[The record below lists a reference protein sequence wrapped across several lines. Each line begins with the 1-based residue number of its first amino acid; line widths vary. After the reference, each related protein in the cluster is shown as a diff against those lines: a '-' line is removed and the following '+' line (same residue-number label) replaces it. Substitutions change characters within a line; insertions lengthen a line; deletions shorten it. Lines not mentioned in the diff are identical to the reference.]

1 MKKLLSTY
9 LLNIIAAM
17 ALMMTAAACVD
28 DTDLP
33 EVAAPGTSVTIRI
46 PNPAAADAFARS
58 RAADTNA
65 PANAATNS
73 RASAATNA
81 ATNVGASGSSPAAAA
96 MSPASRAPEN
106 DPTPNRDLDVELG
119 EGSIK
124 TLWLLAYNT
133 DNRDYNV
140 IRQLQSSGQLT
151 HEYSEYRIEFKP
163 GKYRIYVVANLD
175 QYIATN
181 ISASTEESYL
191 ENLILKFSP
200 DKLPNTTDG
209 LPMACL
215 PAQVDGAD
223 PDNGYITVEAG
234 KTKEILTDLTFLC
247 AKVRYTILFDNS
259 EGGFSRE
266 AFGASTV
273 TFNSASLTGVIP
285 STPLTGAVNTPDG
298 AFKVDPIDL
307 KAVND
312 SKDLNDLADPG
323 FTPSATGAQRAWQGT
338 MYLPENLLTGAR
350 TVLHLGATLDG
361 NGANLSYTVKL
372 PNNVGASGS
381 SPENTL
387 TRGHFYDLVGRV
399 TTVGDQIDIT
409 ASVADWTLQTLTYAL
424 HGPYFLHVD
433 KTKIEDLVAGLE
445 KTITYETDAPDI
457 KFESCDYD
465 GKKLFIVD
473 KGVDEETGKNY
484 ISVKVNSEI
493 AASGAVLE
501 GNQYYFDIIAA
512 NLRKRILVTPVKLT
526 PFLNV
531 SPTEIEIN
539 IAEYIA
545 SGDYDAEIPIEFTT
559 NLPSVTITG
568 DSGWDTSKIELQGD
582 TSHTKSQGT
591 NTLKIKGFNSGIW
604 TSEQSFQL
612 TYTATNGTNTETRTV
627 KITVKPNQLD
637 YLIHFRKPS
646 DWTHPHIYVY
656 QCLQIPQTRGGEYVG
671 KTVGYYNDNSSDLFS
686 ALEYSFTGKIA
697 FKGWDG
703 KINDPTGDGTCD
715 ISTLGFFVFNDQ
727 TGWDPNRSGFDKR
740 YYNNFDFC
748 KLHRDSVS
756 NINVGGTRTECN
768 ACSTN
773 PNRLWPGILMHDDG
787 NGWWTFRLTGVAT
800 PGKALIM
807 FNDGHTD
814 NGRRYPALDENN
826 KSQPGIP
833 LFDYPSREGWF
844 DLANFATQFS
854 PSPNSVNRP
863 QKVRI
868 YWSKPAD
875 NNTYFYIWAGS
886 NTSITTWDNKG
897 KESEKYPSYL
907 YYEFPVTSDMSFS
920 TIFKYQLKQNNS
932 VTKEIKISSFAKLD
946 GGKTLVATLD
956 ENGNFENSGTPKEY
970 SPEPALANNT
980 YRIYWAKSTGWT
992 YLWIWNCGN
1001 VNLTASESQNNT
1013 AYSMTGQYR
1022 GADGVVYNY
1031 FDFTPTNPNADNFWF
1046 NTKLK
1051 ADPGNVW
1058 TNGASSEIEIYKAIF
1073 TNRRY
1078 KAI

>member
-58 RAADTNA
+58 RAEADS
-65 PANAATNS
+65 PANAE
-73 RASAATNA
+73 
-81 ATNVGASGSSPAAAA
+81 TNVGASGSSPAAAA
-96 MSPASRAPEN
+96 SRAEEK
-106 DPTPNRDLDVELG
+106 DLDTKAK
-119 EGSIK
+119 EGDIHS
-124 TLWLLAYNT
+124 LWLLAYNT
-133 DNRDYNV
+133 TNPDNNV

-175 QYIATN
+175 EYITGE

-191 ENLILKFSP
+191 EKLILNFSSE
-200 DKLPNTTDG
+200 KLPNTTDG

-215 PAQVDGAD
+215 PAQVDGATD
-223 PDNGYITVEAG
+223 GYITVEAG
-234 KTKEILTDLTFLC
+234 KTKTIQTDLTFLC

-266 AFGASTV
+266 AFGSSAV
-273 TFNSASLTGVIP
+273 TFNTASLTGVIP

-298 AFKVDPIDL
+298 AFEVDPIDL

-338 MYLPENLLTGAR
+338 LYLPENLLTDAR
-350 TVLHLGATLDG
+350 TILHLGATLDG

-372 PNNVGASGS
+372 PKNAAEANDSE
-381 SPENTL
+381 PDYTL
-387 TRGHFYDLVGRV
+387 TRGHFYDLVGKV
-399 TTVGDQIDIT
+399 TTIGDRIDIT
-409 ASVADWTLQTLTYAL
+409 ASVADWTLQTLTYDL
-424 HGPYFLHVD
+424 HGPYFLHVE

-445 KTITYETDAPDI
+445 ETFTYETDAPDI
-457 KFESCDYD
+457 TFESCKYN
-465 GKKLFIVD
+465 GKDLFTVT

-484 ISVKVNSEI
+484 ISVKVNPEI

-501 GNQYYFDIIAA
+501 GEEYYFDIIAA
-512 NLRKRILVTPVKLT
+512 NLHKRILVTPVRLT

-531 SPTEIEIN
+531 IPTEIEIN

-545 SGDYDAEIPIEFTT
+545 SGDYEAEIPIEFTT
-559 NLPSVTITG
+559 NLTSVTITG
-568 DSGWDTSKIELQGD
+568 DSGWDTSKIELEGD
-582 TSHTKSQGT
+582 KTSTNTSQGT
-591 NTLKIKGFNSGIW
+591 NILKIKGFNSGIW
-604 TSEQSFQL
+604 TAEQTFIL
-612 TYTATNGTNTETRTV
+612 TYTATNGTNTETEPV

-637 YLIHFRKPS
+637 YLIHFRAPS

-656 QCLQIPQTRGGEYVG
+656 QCLQIPQTRGDGYVG
-671 KTVGYYNDNSSDLFS
+671 KTVGYYNDDSSDLFS

-703 KINDPTGDGTCD
+703 TINNPKGDGTCGT
-715 ISTLGFFVFNDQ
+715 STLGFFVFKDQ
-727 TGWDPNRSGFDKR
+727 TGWDPNRSGFTDR
-740 YYNNFDFC
+740 YYDNFDFC

-756 NINVGGTRTECN
+756 DRSVGGTPTECN
-768 ACSTN
+768 DCQNN
-773 PNRLWPGILMHDDG
+773 PNKLWPGILMHNDG
-787 NGWWTFRLTGVAT
+787 NTWWTFKLTGVAT

-807 FNDGHTD
+807 FNDQHSD
-814 NGRRYPALDENN
+814 QKQGRRYPALDENN

-875 NNTYFYIWAGS
+875 NNKHFYIWTDS
-886 NTSITTWDNKG
+886 NTGITNWSNEG

-907 YYEFPVTSDMSFS
+907 YYEFSVTSDMSFS
-920 TIFKYQLKQNNS
+920 TIFKYQLKQNSS
-932 VTKEIKISSFAKLD
+932 VTKEIKISSFAKID
-946 GGKTLVATLD
+946 GGNTLVATLD

-970 SPEPALANNT
+970 GPEPALANNT
-980 YRIYWAKSTGWT
+980 YRIYWAKSTGWN
-992 YLWIWNCGN
+992 YLWVWNCGN

-1031 FDFTPTNPNADNFWF
+1031 FDFTPTNPNENNFWF

-1058 TNGASSEIEIYKAIF
+1058 TNGASSDINIYKALF
-1073 TNRRY
+1073 TNRRH

>member
-58 RAADTNA
+58 RAEADS
-65 PANAATNS
+65 PANAG
-73 RASAATNA
+73 
-81 ATNVGASGSSPAAAA
+81 TNVGASGSSPAPA
-96 MSPASRAPEN
+96 ASRAEEK
-106 DPTPNRDLDVELG
+106 DMDTEAK
-119 EGSIK
+119 EGSIHS
-124 TLWLLAYNT
+124 LWLLAYNT
-133 DNRDYNV
+133 DNSDYNV

-163 GKYRIYVVANLD
+163 GTYRIYVVANLD
-175 QYIATN
+175 EYITGE
-181 ISASTEESYL
+181 ISTSTEESYL
-191 ENLILKFSP
+191 EKLILNFSP

-223 PDNGYITVEAG
+223 PDLGIITVEAG
-234 KTKEILTDLTFLC
+234 TTKTIQTDLTFLC

-266 AFGASTV
+266 AFGSSAV
-273 TFNSASLTGVIP
+273 TFNTASLTGVRKE
-285 STPLTGAVNTPDG
+285 TPLYSSVNASAD
-298 AFKVDPIDL
+298 AFEVDPIDL
-307 KAVND
+307 KAVNA

-350 TVLHLGATLDG
+350 TILHLGATLDG

-372 PNNVGASGS
+372 PKNDNETAS
-381 SPENTL
+381 PKNTL

-399 TTVGDQIDIT
+399 TTIGDQIDIT
-409 ASVADWTLQTLTYAL
+409 ASVADWTLQVLTYDL

-445 KTITYETDAPDI
+445 ETFTYETDAPDI

-484 ISVKVNSEI
+484 ISVKVNPQI

-501 GNQYYFDIIAA
+501 GNEYYFDIIAA

-545 SGDYDAEIPIEFTT
+545 SGDYEAEIPIEFIT
-559 NLPSVTITG
+559 NLPKVTITQTGG
-568 DSGWDTSKIELQGD
+568 DWSNFPITVEDITTDGTVTYNNTS
-582 TSHTKSQGT
+582 TRT
-591 NTLKIKGFNSGIW
+591 NTLKITGFNNGIW
-604 TSEQSFQL
+604 TSEQKFQL
-612 TYTATNGTNTETRTV
+612 TYTATPTSDDAKPKTV
-627 KITVKPNQLD
+627 NITVKPNILD
-637 YLIHFRKPS
+637 YIIHLRVPS
-646 DWTHPHIYVY
+646 TWNAPHIYVY
-656 QCLQIPQTRGGEYVG
+656 QCLQIPQTRGDEYVG
-671 KTVGYYNDNSSDLFS
+671 KTVGYRVYNDDGTLNDYYS

-703 KINDPTGDGTCD
+703 TTNNPKAEGDCGV
-715 ISTLGFFVFNDQ
+715 STLGFFVFDDNS
-727 TGWDPNRSGFDKR
+727 GWNPNKDGFTNR
-740 YYNNFDFC
+740 YYNTLDFC
-748 KLHRDSVS
+748 EQHRNKIPSGKCDDCKNS
-756 NINVGGTRTECN
+756 NY
-768 ACSTN
+768 A
-773 PNRLWPGILMHDDG
+773 RLWPGILMHDDG
-787 NGWWTFRLTGVAT
+787 DDWWTFKLTGVAT

-814 NGRRYPALDENN
+814 NGRRYPTLDENS

-844 DLANFATQFS
+844 DLAGGATQFS
-854 PSPNSVNRP
+854 PTKPGKLTKFRLEWGKANNLWKISIQDANTGQYVGSTSENGQAHTYADTDKFRYDFVLNENVKSINVTLIDGNNASR
-863 QKVRI
+863 R
-868 YWSKPAD
+868 SKPQTINISD
-875 NNTYFYIWAGS
+875 FGNDNPRHYWINNT
-886 NTSITTWDNKG
+886 N
-897 KESEKYPSYL
+897 
-907 YYEFPVTSDMSFS
+907 
-920 TIFKYQLKQNNS
+920 
-932 VTKEIKISSFAKLD
+932 LD
-946 GGKTLVATLD
+946 PNIPT
-956 ENGNFENSGTPKEY
+956 Y
-970 SPEPALANNT
+970 T
-980 YRIYWAKSTGWT
+980 YRIYWKDMIWDRCHVWATINGTDVGNPSAPDWNKEPQNYSGTEQRNGTAYRYFQFSSQQNWYSDKYSFIIYQSSNPSNSTGDQRDKNF
-992 YLWIWNCGN
+992 LK
-1001 VNLTASESQNNT
+1001 NNSGDSS
-1013 AYSMTGQYR
+1013 YDYYYE
-1022 GADGVVYNY
+1022 YN
-1031 FDFTPTNPNADNFWF
+1031 
-1046 NTKLK
+1046 
-1051 ADPGNVW
+1051 
-1058 TNGASSEIEIYKAIF
+1058 
-1073 TNRRY
+1073 
-1078 KAI
+1078 

>member
-9 LLNIIAAM
+9 LLNIIAAV

-58 RAADTNA
+58 RAETDS
-65 PANAATNS
+65 PANAG
-73 RASAATNA
+73 
-81 ATNVGASGSSPAAAA
+81 TNVGASGSSPAAAA
-96 MSPASRAPEN
+96 SRAEEK
-106 DPTPNRDLDVELG
+106 DMDTEAK
-119 EGSIK
+119 EGDIHS
-124 TLWLLAYNT
+124 LWLLAYNT
-133 DNRDYNV
+133 DNSDYNV

-151 HEYSEYRIEFKP
+151 HEYSEYRVEFKP

-175 QYIATN
+175 PYITKA
-181 ISASTEESYL
+181 ISASTTEDAL
-191 ENLILKFSP
+191 KGLILNFSAE
-200 DKLPNTTDG
+200 KLPNTADG

-223 PDNGYITVEAG
+223 PDLGIITVEAG
-234 KTKEILTDLTFLC
+234 TTKTIQTDLTFLC

-273 TFNSASLTGVIP
+273 TFNTASLTGVR
-285 STPLTGAVNTPDG
+285 SATALDGSVNAPDG
-298 AFKVDPIDL
+298 AFEVDPIDL

-312 SKDLNDLADPG
+312 PNDLNDLADPG

-338 MYLPENLLTGAR
+338 LYLPENLLTSAR
-350 TVLHLGATLDG
+350 TILHLGATLDG

-372 PNNVGASGS
+372 PKNDNATAS
-381 SPENTL
+381 PDNTL
-387 TRGHFYDLVGRV
+387 TRGHFYDLVGKV
-399 TTVGDQIDIT
+399 TTIGDRIDIT
-409 ASVADWTLQTLTYAL
+409 ASVADWTLQQLTYDL
-424 HGPYFLHVD
+424 HGPYFLHVE

-445 KTITYETDAPDI
+445 ETFTYETDAPDI
-457 KFESCDYD
+457 TFESCKYKDT
-465 GKKLFIVD
+465 GKDLFTVT
-473 KGVDEETGKNY
+473 KSVDEETGKNY
-484 ISVKVNSEI
+484 ISVKVNPEI
-493 AASGAVLE
+493 AASGETLT
-501 GNQYYFDIIAA
+501 GNEYYFDIIAA
-512 NLRKRILVTPVKLT
+512 NLHKRILVTPVKLT

-531 SPTEIEIN
+531 IPTEIEIN

-545 SGDYDAEIPIEFTT
+545 SGDYEAEIPIEFTT
-559 NLPSVTITG
+559 NLTSVTITG
-568 DSGWDTSKIELQGD
+568 DSGWDNSKIELEGD
-582 TSHTKSQGT
+582 KSYTGESTGT
-591 NTLKIKGFNSGIW
+591 NILKIKGFNEAKW
-604 TSEQSFQL
+604 TAKETFIL
-612 TYTATNGTNTETRTV
+612 TYTATNGTNTETEPV
-627 KITVKPNQLD
+627 KITVKPNILD
-637 YLIHFRKPS
+637 YLIHFRAPS

-656 QCLQIPQTRGGEYVG
+656 QCLQVPQTRGDEYVG

-703 KINDPTGDGTCD
+703 TTNNPKGDGTCET
-715 ISTLGFFVFNDQ
+715 STLGFFVFKDQ
-727 TGWDPNRSGFDKR
+727 TGWDPNRSGFTNR
-740 YYNNFDFC
+740 YYDNFDFC

-756 NINVGGTRTECN
+756 YSSVGGTPTECN

-787 NGWWTFRLTGVAT
+787 NTWWTFKLTGVAT

-807 FNDGHTD
+807 FNDQHSD
-814 NGRRYPALDENN
+814 KGRRYPALDENN

-875 NNTYFYIWAGS
+875 NNKHFYIWTDS
-886 NTSITTWDNKG
+886 NTGITNWSNEG

-907 YYEFPVTSDMSFS
+907 YYEFSVTSDMSFS
-920 TIFKYQLKQNNS
+920 TIFKYQLKQNSS
-932 VTKEIKISSFAKLD
+932 VTKEIKISSFAKID

-970 SPEPALANNT
+970 GPEPALANNT
-980 YRIYWAKSTGWT
+980 YRIYWAKSTGWN
-992 YLWIWNCGN
+992 YLWVWNCGN

-1031 FDFTPTNPNADNFWF
+1031 FDFTPTNPNENNFWF

-1058 TNGASSEIEIYKAIF
+1058 TNGASSDINIYKVLF
-1073 TNRRY
+1073 TNRRH

>member
-9 LLNIIAAM
+9 LLNIIAAV
-17 ALMMTAAACVD
+17 ALMMTAAACID

-65 PANAATNS
+65 PA
-73 RASAATNA
+73 NA

-133 DNRDYNV
+133 DNSDYNV

-191 ENLILKFSP
+191 ENLILNFSP

-215 PAQVDGAD
+215 PAEVDGAD
-223 PDNGYITVEAG
+223 TDGIITVEAG
-234 KTKEILTDLTFLC
+234 KTKTIQTDLTFLC

-285 STPLTGAVNTPDG
+285 STPLTGAVNAPDG

-312 SKDLNDLADPG
+312 SKDLSDLAAPG

-338 MYLPENLLTGAR
+338 MYLPENLLTDAR

-372 PNNVGASGS
+372 PKNGAETND

-399 TTVGDQIDIT
+399 TTIGDQIDIT

-433 KTKIEDLVAGLE
+433 KTEIKVTAGVETPLM
-445 KTITYETDAPDI
+445 YDTDAPTLNFKSPKYGDTDLDLFLFKLI
-457 KFESCDYD
+457 EQD
-465 GKKLFIVD
+465 GKK
-473 KGVDEETGKNY
+473 Y
-484 ISVKVNSEI
+484 ISVTTNSAIPAETNN
-493 AASGAVLE
+493 SF
-501 GNQYYFDIIAA
+501 NSYFDIIAA
-512 NLRKRILVTPVKLT
+512 NLHKRIEVNPVSLE

-582 TSHTKSQGT
+582 KSHTKSQGT

-604 TSEQSFQL
+604 TAEQSFQL
-612 TYTATNGTNTETRTV
+612 TYTAENGTNTETDTV
-627 KITVKPNQLD
+627 KITVKPNILD
-637 YLIHFRKPS
+637 YIIHLRVPS
-646 DWTHPHIYVY
+646 TWKAPHIYVY
-656 QCLQIPQTRGGEYVG
+656 QCLQIPQTRGDEYVG
-671 KTVGYYNDNSSDLFS
+671 KTVGYRVYNDNGTINDYYS

-697 FKGWDG
+697 FRGWDG
-703 KINDPTGDGTCD
+703 TTNNPKAKGDCGV
-715 ISTLGFFVFNDQ
+715 STLGFFVFDNNS
-727 TGWDPNRSGFDKR
+727 GWNPNKDGFTNR
-740 YYNNFDFC
+740 YYNTLDFC
-748 KLHRDSVS
+748 EQHRNNIPSGKCDDCKNS
-756 NINVGGTRTECN
+756 NY
-768 ACSTN
+768 A
-773 PNRLWPGILMHDDG
+773 RLWPGILMHDDG
-787 NGWWTFRLTGVAT
+787 DDWWTFKLTGVAT

-814 NGRRYPALDENN
+814 NGRRYPTLDENS

-844 DLANFATQFS
+844 DLAGGATQFS
-854 PSPNSVNRP
+854 PTKPGKLTKFRLEWGKTNNLWKISIQDANTGQYVGSTSENGQAHTYADNDKFRYDFVLNENVKSINVTLIDGNNASR
-863 QKVRI
+863 R
-868 YWSKPAD
+868 SKPQTINISD
-875 NNTYFYIWAGS
+875 FGNDNPRHYWINNT
-886 NTSITTWDNKG
+886 N
-897 KESEKYPSYL
+897 
-907 YYEFPVTSDMSFS
+907 
-920 TIFKYQLKQNNS
+920 
-932 VTKEIKISSFAKLD
+932 LD
-946 GGKTLVATLD
+946 PNIPT
-956 ENGNFENSGTPKEY
+956 Y
-970 SPEPALANNT
+970 T
-980 YRIYWAKSTGWT
+980 YRIYWKDMIWDRCHVWATINGTDVGNPSAPNWNQEPQNYSGTEQRNGTTYRYFQFSSQQNWYSDKYSFIIYQSTMP
-992 YLWIWNCGN
+992 
-1001 VNLTASESQNNT
+1001 SNNT
-1013 AYSMTGQYR
+1013 GDQRDKNFLKNNSGDSSYDYYYE
-1022 GADGVVYNY
+1022 YN
-1031 FDFTPTNPNADNFWF
+1031 
-1046 NTKLK
+1046 
-1051 ADPGNVW
+1051 
-1058 TNGASSEIEIYKAIF
+1058 
-1073 TNRRY
+1073 
-1078 KAI
+1078 

>member
-191 ENLILKFSP
+191 ENLILNFSP
-200 DKLPNTTDG
+200 DKPPNTADG

-215 PAQVDGAD
+215 PAEVDGTD
-223 PDNGYITVEAG
+223 TDGIITVEAG

-259 EGGFSRE
+259 DGGFSRE

-298 AFKVDPIDL
+298 AFEVDPIDL

-338 MYLPENLLTGAR
+338 MYLPENLLPGAR

-559 NLPSVTITG
+559 NLPSVTITQTGG
-568 DSGWDTSKIELQGD
+568 DWDKSKIELEGEK
-582 TSHTKSQGT
+582 SHTESQGT

-612 TYTATNGTNTETRTV
+612 TYTATNGTNTKTRTV

-637 YLIHFRKPS
+637 YLIHFRAPS

-656 QCLQIPQTRGGEYVG
+656 QCLQIPQTRGDEYVG
-671 KTVGYYNDNSSDLFS
+671 KTVGYRVYNDDGTLNDYYS

-697 FKGWDG
+697 FRGWDG
-703 KINDPTGDGTCD
+703 TTNNPKAEGDCGV
-715 ISTLGFFVFNDQ
+715 STLGFFVFDDND
-727 TGWDPNRSGFDKR
+727 GWNPNLAGFTDR
-740 YYNNFDFC
+740 YYDNFDFC

-756 NINVGGTRTECN
+756 YKSVGGTQTECN

-773 PNRLWPGILMHDDG
+773 PNRLWPGILMHNDG
-787 NGWWTFRLTGVAT
+787 NDWWTFKLTGVAT

-807 FNDGHTD
+807 FNEQHSDMKKGQ
-814 NGRRYPALDENN
+814 RYPALDENN

-844 DLANFATQFS
+844 DLAGGATQFS
-854 PSPNSVNRP
+854 PTKPGKLTKFRLEWDKTNNLWKISIQDANTGQYVGSTSENGQAHTYADTGKFRYDFVLNENVKSINVTLIDGNNASR
-863 QKVRI
+863 R
-868 YWSKPAD
+868 SKPQTINISDFGND
-875 NNTYFYIWAGS
+875 NPRHYWINDTNLDPNIPTY
-886 NTSITTWDNKG
+886 
-897 KESEKYPSYL
+897 
-907 YYEFPVTSDMSFS
+907 
-920 TIFKYQLKQNNS
+920 
-932 VTKEIKISSFAKLD
+932 
-946 GGKTLVATLD
+946 
-956 ENGNFENSGTPKEY
+956 
-970 SPEPALANNT
+970 T
-980 YRIYWAKSTGWT
+980 YRIYWKDMIWDRCHVWATINGTDVGNPSAPNWNQEPQNYSGTEQRNGTTYRYFQFSSQQNWYSDKYSFIIYQSSDIRNSTGDQRDKSF
-992 YLWIWNCGN
+992 LK
-1001 VNLTASESQNNT
+1001 NNSGDSS
-1013 AYSMTGQYR
+1013 YDYYYE
-1022 GADGVVYNY
+1022 YN
-1031 FDFTPTNPNADNFWF
+1031 
-1046 NTKLK
+1046 
-1051 ADPGNVW
+1051 
-1058 TNGASSEIEIYKAIF
+1058 
-1073 TNRRY
+1073 
-1078 KAI
+1078 

>member
-58 RAADTNA
+58 RAEADS
-65 PANAATNS
+65 PANAE
-73 RASAATNA
+73 
-81 ATNVGASGSSPAAAA
+81 TNVGASGSSPAAAA
-96 MSPASRAPEN
+96 SRAEEK
-106 DPTPNRDLDVELG
+106 DLDTKAK
-119 EGSIK
+119 EGDIHS
-124 TLWLLAYNT
+124 LWLLAYNT
-133 DNRDYNV
+133 TNPDNNV

-175 QYIATN
+175 EYITGE

-191 ENLILKFSP
+191 EKLILNFSP

-215 PAQVDGAD
+215 PAEVDGAD
-223 PDNGYITVEAG
+223 TNGCITVEAG
-234 KTKEILTDLTFLC
+234 TTKTIQTDLTFLC

-266 AFGASTV
+266 AFGSSTV
-273 TFNSASLTGVIP
+273 TFNTASLTGVRKE
-285 STPLTGAVNTPDG
+285 TPLTDAVNALDD
-298 AFKVDPIDL
+298 AFKVDLNDPKVI
-307 KAVND
+307 ND

-350 TVLHLGATLDG
+350 TILHLGATLDG

-372 PNNVGASGS
+372 PKNAAEANDSE
-381 SPENTL
+381 PDYTL

-399 TTVGDQIDIT
+399 TTIGDQIDIT
-409 ASVADWTLQTLTYAL
+409 ASVADWTLQVLTYDL

-445 KTITYETDAPDI
+445 ETFTYETDAPDI

-484 ISVKVNSEI
+484 ISVKVNPQI

-501 GNQYYFDIIAA
+501 GNEYYFDIIAA

-545 SGDYDAEIPIEFTT
+545 SGDYDAEIPIEFIT
-559 NLPSVTITG
+559 NLPKVTITG
-568 DSGWDTSKIELQGD
+568 YDGWDKSKIELEGEK
-582 TSHTKSQGT
+582 SHTESQGT

-604 TSEQSFQL
+604 TAEQSFQL
-612 TYTATNGTNTETRTV
+612 TYTATNGTNTKTEPV

-637 YLIHFRKPS
+637 YLIHFRAPS
-646 DWTHPHIYVY
+646 NWTHPHIYVY
-656 QCLQIPQTRGGEYVG
+656 QCLQIPQTRGDEYVG
-671 KTVGYYNDNSSDLFS
+671 KTVGYKVFNKDGSINDYYS

-703 KINDPTGDGTCD
+703 TNNKPAETGKCD
-715 ISTLGFFVFNDQ
+715 TSTLGFFVFDDND
-727 TGWDPNRSGFDKR
+727 GWNPNLAGFTDR
-740 YYNNFDFC
+740 YYDNFDFC

-756 NINVGGTRTECN
+756 YSSVGGTPTECN

-773 PNRLWPGILMHDDG
+773 PNRLWPGILMHNDG
-787 NGWWTFRLTGVAT
+787 NEWWTFKLTGVAT

-807 FNDGHTD
+807 FNDQHSDKGK
-814 NGRRYPALDENN
+814 RYPALDENN

-844 DLANFATQFS
+844 DLAGGATQFS
-854 PSPNSVNRP
+854 PTKPGKLTKFRLEWGKANNLWKISIQDANTGQYVGSTSENGQAHTYADTDKFRYDFVLNENVKSINVTLIDGNNASR
-863 QKVRI
+863 R
-868 YWSKPAD
+868 SKPQTINISD
-875 NNTYFYIWAGS
+875 FGNDNPRHYWINNT
-886 NTSITTWDNKG
+886 N
-897 KESEKYPSYL
+897 
-907 YYEFPVTSDMSFS
+907 
-920 TIFKYQLKQNNS
+920 
-932 VTKEIKISSFAKLD
+932 LD
-946 GGKTLVATLD
+946 PNIPT
-956 ENGNFENSGTPKEY
+956 Y
-970 SPEPALANNT
+970 T
-980 YRIYWAKSTGWT
+980 YRIYWKDMIWDRCHVWATINGTDVGNPSAPDWNKEPQNYSGTEQRNGTAYRYFQFSSQQNWYSDKYSFIIYQSSNPSNSTGDQRDKNF
-992 YLWIWNCGN
+992 LK
-1001 VNLTASESQNNT
+1001 NNSGDSS
-1013 AYSMTGQYR
+1013 YDYYYE
-1022 GADGVVYNY
+1022 YN
-1031 FDFTPTNPNADNFWF
+1031 
-1046 NTKLK
+1046 
-1051 ADPGNVW
+1051 
-1058 TNGASSEIEIYKAIF
+1058 
-1073 TNRRY
+1073 
-1078 KAI
+1078 

>member
-106 DPTPNRDLDVELG
+106 DPTPNRDLDAELG
-119 EGSIK
+119 EGSIHS
-124 TLWLLAYNT
+124 LWLLAYNT
-133 DNRDYNV
+133 DNSDYNV

-191 ENLILKFSP
+191 ENLILNFSP

-234 KTKEILTDLTFLC
+234 KTKTIQTDLTFLC

-259 EGGFSRE
+259 DGGFSRE

-285 STPLTGAVNTPDG
+285 STPLTGAVNEPDS
-298 AFKVDPIDL
+298 AFEVDPIDL

-545 SGDYDAEIPIEFTT
+545 SGDYDAEIPIEFIT
-559 NLPSVTITG
+559 NLPSVTITQTGG
-568 DSGWDTSKIELQGD
+568 DWSNFPITVEDITTDGTVTYNNTS
-582 TSHTKSQGT
+582 TRT
-591 NTLKIKGFNSGIW
+591 NTLKITGFNNGIW
-604 TSEQSFQL
+604 TSEQKFQL
-612 TYTATNGTNTETRTV
+612 TYTAPSTDDKTLSQTV
-627 KITVKPNQLD
+627 NITVKPNVLD
-637 YLIHFRKPS
+637 YIIHLRVPS
-646 DWTHPHIYVY
+646 TWKAPHIYVY
-656 QCLQIPQTRGGEYVG
+656 QCLQIPQTRGDEYVG
-671 KTVGYYNDNSSDLFS
+671 KTVGYKVFNNDGSINDYYS

-703 KINDPTGDGTCD
+703 TTNNPKADGDCDP
-715 ISTLGFFVFNDQ
+715 STLGFFVFDNNS
-727 TGWDPNRSGFDKR
+727 GWNPNLAGFTDR
-740 YYNNFDFC
+740 YYNTLDFC
-748 KLHRDSVS
+748 EQHRKKIPSGKCDDCKNS
-756 NINVGGTRTECN
+756 NY
-768 ACSTN
+768 A
-773 PNRLWPGILMHDDG
+773 RLWPGILMHDDG
-787 NGWWTFRLTGVAT
+787 DDWWTFKLTGVAT

-814 NGRRYPALDENN
+814 NGRRYPTLDENS

-844 DLANFATQFS
+844 DLAGGATQFS
-854 PSPNSVNRP
+854 PTKPGKLTKFRLEWGKANNLWKISIQDANTGQYVGSTSENGQAHTYADTDKFRYDFVLNENVKSINVTLIDGNNASR
-863 QKVRI
+863 R
-868 YWSKPAD
+868 SKPQTINISD
-875 NNTYFYIWAGS
+875 FDNDNPRHYWINNT
-886 NTSITTWDNKG
+886 N
-897 KESEKYPSYL
+897 
-907 YYEFPVTSDMSFS
+907 
-920 TIFKYQLKQNNS
+920 
-932 VTKEIKISSFAKLD
+932 LD
-946 GGKTLVATLD
+946 PNIPT
-956 ENGNFENSGTPKEY
+956 Y
-970 SPEPALANNT
+970 T
-980 YRIYWAKSTGWT
+980 YRIYWKDMIWDRCHVWATINGTDVGNPSAPDWNKEPQNYSGTEQRNGTAYRYFQFSSQQNWYSDKYSFIIYQSSNPSNSTGD
-992 YLWIWNCGN
+992 
-1001 VNLTASESQNNT
+1001 Q
-1013 AYSMTGQYR
+1013 R
-1022 GADGVVYNY
+1022 DKR
-1031 FDFTPTNPNADNFWF
+1031 F
-1046 NTKLK
+1046 
-1051 ADPGNVW
+1051 
-1058 TNGASSEIEIYKAIF
+1058 
-1073 TNRRY
+1073 
-1078 KAI
+1078 